1 MSDTPERSTGPF
13 THNVSTHPAGIIE
26 CDENTIRDADGCT
39 LIRQWYGSLLGHGEY
54 VDFVALAPG
63 DWHLFAA
70 APEML
75 EALKAFTRIDTAIK
89 MDVMLYGNSRFPEEW
104 LECRKTALAAIA
116 KAEGRQP

>member
-1 MSDTPERSTGPF
+1 MDSRSNEEPERSRGPF
-13 THNVSTHPAGIIE
+13 SHNVSTHPAGIIQ

-39 LIRQWYGSLLGHGEY
+39 LIRQWYGSLGHGEY

-63 DWHLFAA
+63 DWPLFAA

-75 EALKAFTRIDTAIK
+75 QTLKLFYDWSKNVTKYPPYWVQTTFVDKCSEI
-89 MDVMLYGNSRFPEEW
+89 
-104 LECRKTALAAIA
+104 IA